1 MTALHLVLGVAVMA
15 LFSAAGLLG
24 AWRWWQVRTSD
35 WFWRLVRAGQV
46 VLAVQVVL
54 GGALMAAG
62 REPADGLHLVY
73 GLLPV
78 AVSFV
83 AEQLRIAAAQ
93 TVLDARGLADAE
105 AVGRLPEAEQR
116 SVVVAILR
124 RELGTMTLACLFIA
138 GLAIRAGFL
147 SSGL

>member
-1 MTALHLVLGVAVMA
+1 MA

-24 AWRWWQVRTSD
+24 AWRWWQVRTSP
-35 WFWRLVRAGQV
+35 WFWRILRAAQV
-46 VLAVQVVL
+46 ALGVQVVL
-54 GGALMAAG
+54 GGVLLAAG

-83 AEQLRIAAAQ
+83 AEQLRLAAAQ
-93 TVLDARGLADAE
+93 TVLDSRELENAE
-105 AVGRLPEAEQR
+105 AVGALPEAEQR

-124 RELGTMTLACLFIA
+124 RELGVMALAALAAAALCL
-138 GLAIRAGFL
+138 RAGFT
-147 SSGL
+147 SSAL